1 MGACAVKISI
11 NVDMTPEELRRFL
24 GLPDV
29 TPLNDDLVEKM
40 RERVSGGVEGF
51 DPTSVVGPMM
61 ATNVA
66 AYEAMQRAFWNALAQ
81 GGKDADDAGERAGS
95 ADRSDE
101 R

>member
-1 MGACAVKISI
+1 MNISI

-29 TPLNDDLVEKM
+29 KPLQDDLVEKM
-40 RERVSGGVEGF
+40 REHVGDGPEGF
-51 DPTSVVGPMM
+51 DPASMVAPMM

-66 AYEAMQRAFWNALAQ
+66 AYEAMQKAFWTALAQ
-81 GGKDADDAGERAGS
+81 GGRATTGADTGAGS
-95 ADRSDE
+95 DSEE